1 MFAGFRADVS
11 GDGYPHHL
19 HNDGELSAQENIEG
33 RFENIILPRRN
44 TRTKEIGA
52 EPRTRGIDDIK

>member
-11 GDGYPHHL
+11 GDEYPHHL

-44 TRTKEIGA
+44 T
-52 EPRTRGIDDIK
+52 